1 MHHNTSQPDVPLA
14 TIDHM
19 RALNRLVT
27 QTFGI
32 VDRTVLGSDMTL
44 TEMRLLY
51 ELGEPN
57 RTARGLARTLKLD
70 EGYVSRI
77 LKRFLTLGWLTKTPS
92 SEDARISLLN
102 LTEEGARIRA
112 HYEDVARRD
121 VAQVLART
129 SFAERPA
136 VDRAIA
142 RLRGALGDA
151 NWTEADLVLRDM
163 EAGDL
168 GWLVQRHAELYTL
181 ENGFDGSME
190 TLVAE
195 ILLDFVKTR
204 DPARERAF
212 IPERDGLGLGSVFCV
227 QGPEPDQAQLRLF
240 WLEPSVRGTGLGR
253 RMIDA
258 WLTFARAAG
267 YRRATLWTHESHAEA
282 GRLYARSGFA
292 ITGTKPTRNFGQAVV
307 EQQWERTL

>member
-1 MHHNTSQPDVPLA
+1 MTHDPARPEVSVA
-14 TIDHM
+14 TIDQM
-19 RALNRLVT
+19 RALNRFVT
-27 QTFGI
+27 QAFGI

-51 ELGEPN
+51 ELGQPN
-57 RTARGLARTLKLD
+57 RTARGLARVLRLD

-77 LKRFLTLGWLTKTPS
+77 LKRFARNGWVTKTPS
-92 SEDARISLLN
+92 PDDARISLLS
-102 LTEEGARIRA
+102 LTEDGAQTRA
-112 HYEDVARRD
+112 RYEDVARRD
-121 VAQVLART
+121 VAHVLART
-129 SFAERPA
+129 SPAERPA
-136 VDRAIA
+136 VARAIA

-151 NWTEADLVLRDM
+151 TWSETDVTLRDM
-163 EAGDL
+163 QAGDL

-181 ENGFDGSME
+181 ENGFDSTME

-195 ILLDFVKTR
+195 ILLDFVKAR

-212 IPERDGLGLGSVFCV
+212 IPVRDGLGLGSVFCV
-227 QGPEPDQAQLRLF
+227 QGPAPDQAQLRLF

-292 ITGTKPTRNFGQAVV
+292 IIGTKPTRNFGRAVV
-307 EQQWERTL
+307 ERQWERAL